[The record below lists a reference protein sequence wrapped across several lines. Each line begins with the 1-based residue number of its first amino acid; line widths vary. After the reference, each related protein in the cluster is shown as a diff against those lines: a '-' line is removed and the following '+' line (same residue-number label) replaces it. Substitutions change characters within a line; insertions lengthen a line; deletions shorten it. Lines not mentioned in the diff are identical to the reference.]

1 MAESLEEFLGVKKRK
16 SGQKISGSM
25 ECQECFLVVNYG
37 YLYDD
42 GSTIEYVC
50 QQGHVSEIRI

>member
-1 MAESLEEFLGVKKRK
+1 
-16 SGQKISGSM
+16 M
-25 ECQECFLVVNYG
+25 ECQECFLVVNDG

-50 QQGHVSEIRI
+50 QEGHVSEIRI